1 MYMKT
6 RPTRLAVAVPA
17 LVRVDNNNTSQFSNN
32 FRIGKIGTAL
42 SYIKSTCYR
51 HCVN

>member
-17 LVRVDNNNTSQFSNN
+17 LVRVDNNNTSQFPNN

-51 HCVN
+51 YCVN